1 MHFYCGLYWC
11 TLRTCSV
18 YTYAKTTRLQFGA
31 KSLSHE
37 EKRVAS
43 VFRTFK
49 ASNMLPDWYFS
60 RIWNFQEKVIKIIIF
75 PEVSILH
82 YFEAR
87 SFVNRKY
94 SSKSHQT
101 QQLTVRFGF
110 SIKIWIFEK
119 CFLKFSFFS
128 KFSFFLPN
136 LKFGFPFYRIPI
148 LPRKKVQL
156 QKS

>member
-1 MHFYCGLYWC
+1 MVCTGARYVRVRYTRTRKQQGFNLGLNLFLMRKKGLLLFSERSKQA
-11 TLRTCSV
+11 TNV
-18 YTYAKTTRLQFGA
+18 
-31 KSLSHE
+31 
-37 EKRVAS
+37 
-43 VFRTFK
+43 
-49 ASNMLPDWYFS
+49 MLPDWYFS
-60 RIWNFQEKVIKIIIF
+60 RIWNFQEKIIKIIIF

-94 SSKSHQT
+94 SSKCYQT

-110 SIKIWIFEK
+110 SIKIRIFEK